1 MDKKETYNIYGMT
14 CSNCALHVR
23 KAVEK
28 LDGIKEV
35 NVNIITNSMSI
46 TADDS
51 LSSSLVCNAV
61 KNAGYKAKLRGNNIK
76 KEGNEEDRN
85 SKTKKYFIY
94 IYYIN
99 DPFILLINGIY
110 A

>member
-28 LDGIKEV
+28 LDGIREV
-35 NVNIITNSMSI
+35 NVNLITNSMSI

-61 KNAGYKAKLRGNNIK
+61 KNAGYKAKLSGYNIE
-76 KEGNEEDRN
+76 KEDNEEDIETV
-85 SKTKKYFIY
+85 KLKKWKVVTDNGKERPAFI
-94 IYYIN
+94 
-99 DPFILLINGIY
+99 DE
-110 A
+110 